1 MEELAQA
8 GAAVVAHE
16 TEREFVHGQTNDCVT
31 TASLAR
37 DKESA
42 DKNTHEFRS
51 ASCLRKRRQTNKA

>member
-1 MEELAQA
+1 MEDSAQA
-8 GAAVVAHE
+8 DAAVVAHE
-16 TEREFVHGQTNDCVT
+16 TEKEFVHDQTNDCVT

-51 ASCLRKRRQTNKA
+51 ASCPRRR

>member
-1 MEELAQA
+1 MEELVQA
-8 GAAVVAHE
+8 GAAVVVHE
-16 TEREFVHGQTNDCVT
+16 TERESVHGQTNDCVT

-51 ASCLRKRRQTNKA
+51 ASCLRKR